1 VRRFVDAGQHDL
13 ALRGRRDLQRSGV
26 PHRGSHHRSSADV
39 SSRPN
44 VIALWDFCNAAE
56 IFSRRHIGELIL
68 CSDVTQL
75 PHSGN
80 AWGRANMSIET
91 VLLIVILTFGLG
103 FVLNRWELGRGRF
116 RRGSLRGG
124 VWGRRRA

>member
-1 VRRFVDAGQHDL
+1 
-13 ALRGRRDLQRSGV
+13 
-26 PHRGSHHRSSADV
+26 
-39 SSRPN
+39 

-56 IFSRRHIGELIL
+56 IFSRRHIGRLIL

-75 PHSGN
+75 QHSYN

-103 FVLNRWELGRGRF
+103 FVLNRWELGRTRF

>member
-1 VRRFVDAGQHDL
+1 MRVSTISRSAGVVTCSVPVFRIGDL
-13 ALRGRRDLQRSGV
+13 TIA
-26 PHRGSHHRSSADV
+26 SSADV

-103 FVLNRWELGRGRF
+103 FVVNRWELGRSRF

>member
-1 VRRFVDAGQHDL
+1 
-13 ALRGRRDLQRSGV
+13 
-26 PHRGSHHRSSADV
+26 
-39 SSRPN
+39 

-56 IFSRRHIGELIL
+56 IFSCRHIGKLIL
-68 CSDVTQL
+68 CFDVTQL

-80 AWGRANMSIET
+80 TRGRANMSIET

-103 FVLNRWELGRGRF
+103 FVLNRLELGRSRF

>member
-1 VRRFVDAGQHDL
+1 
-13 ALRGRRDLQRSGV
+13 
-26 PHRGSHHRSSADV
+26 
-39 SSRPN
+39 
-44 VIALWDFCNAAE
+44 VIVLWDFYNAAE
-56 IFSRRHIGELIL
+56 IFSRRHIEKLIL

-75 PHSGN
+75 QYSYD

-103 FVLNRWELGRGRF
+103 FVLNRWELGRSRF

>member
-1 VRRFVDAGQHDL
+1 
-13 ALRGRRDLQRSGV
+13 
-26 PHRGSHHRSSADV
+26 
-39 SSRPN
+39 
-44 VIALWDFCNAAE
+44 VIVLWDFYNAAE
-56 IFSRRHIGELIL
+56 IFSRRHIEKLIL

-75 PHSGN
+75 QHSCD

-103 FVLNRWELGRGRF
+103 FVLNRWELGRSRF

>member
-1 VRRFVDAGQHDL
+1 
-13 ALRGRRDLQRSGV
+13 
-26 PHRGSHHRSSADV
+26 
-39 SSRPN
+39 
-44 VIALWDFCNAAE
+44 VIVLWDFCNAAE

-103 FVLNRWELGRGRF
+103 FVLNRWELGRSRF